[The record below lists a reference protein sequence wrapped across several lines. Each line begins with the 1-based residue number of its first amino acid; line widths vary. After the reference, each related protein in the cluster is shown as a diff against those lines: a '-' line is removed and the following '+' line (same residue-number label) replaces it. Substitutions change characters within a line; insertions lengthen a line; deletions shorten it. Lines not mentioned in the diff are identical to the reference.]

1 MRILVCGG
9 REYNDYD
16 TVENTLD
23 SFVAVR
29 TFDLADVTIIQGGA
43 NGADTLAARWANE
56 NNTTLVTEKALWK
69 TYGKAAG
76 AVRNQR
82 MLDRWTPEVCIAFPG
97 GAGTAD
103 MVKRSL
109 AAGLEVYKVKRN
121 REMVRVFTTV
131 EEE

>member
-9 REYNDYD
+9 REYDDYD
-16 TVENTLD
+16 TVNFILNAFIAGREVDPT
-23 SFVAVR
+23 
-29 TFDLADVTIIQGGA
+29 DVTIIQGGA
-43 NGADTLAARWANE
+43 NGVDTLAARWAND
-56 NNTTLVTEKALWK
+56 NNTTLFTEKALWK

-121 REMVRVFTTV
+121 REMVRVFATV